1 MLKSNRKLN
10 VDSILKIN
18 RAMGILFSLIDI
30 KIKFSKL
37 MKRISELMQK

>member
-1 MLKSNRKLN
+1 MLKSNRKLS

-37 MKRISELMQK
+37 MKRVS

>member
-37 MKRISELMQK
+37 MKRVSELM